1 MLSHREPLGLVSSG
15 SAIWNQA
22 SLSALLLGKG
32 ISLSLPASLSFHFIF
47 GDRVPDYQRLCVRS
61 ENSVRTGL
69 RPAGMNRG
77 LLGNIPRA
85 PSLGIPLAA
94 QVCRGEAAAS
104 PSCSL
109 HPAGP
114 SHSPTPIST
123 PSAIY
128 PGEPRLGPPP
138 TASAAGSPHTLPLQ
152 LFGRLPLALNIQFPS
167 THK

>member
-1 MLSHREPLGLVSSG
+1 M
-15 SAIWNQA
+15 
-22 SLSALLLGKG
+22 
-32 ISLSLPASLSFHFIF
+32 
-47 GDRVPDYQRLCVRS
+47 
-61 ENSVRTGL
+61 RTGL
-69 RPAGMNRG
+69 GPGGMNRG

-104 PSCSL
+104 PSRSL

-128 PGEPRLGPPP
+128 PGEPRLRPPP

-152 LFGRLPLALNIQFPS
+152 LFGRLPMALNIQFPS